1 MKIRKGFVSNSST
14 SSFVCDV
21 CGEECAGRDIGL
33 SECEMFQC
41 KNDHIICIEHE
52 IQVTKEMKREM
63 LRNYTSNYSSE
74 EVVAEVRKQANTL
87 PTTGYELEDYFD
99 EIFTDYTYESPP
111 ERCPICQFQEI
122 SSKEAI
128 QYIFKKNNTT
138 KEEVMKEMKNSFSN
152 YSELQKYLKIPER

>member
-1 MKIRKGFVSNSST
+1 MKIRKGFVANSSSNSYT
-14 SSFVCDV
+14 CDV

-41 KNDHIICIEHE
+41 INNHTICIEHQ
-52 IQVTKEMKREM
+52 IDVTNEMKRTM
-63 LRNYTSNYSSE
+63 LRNYTCSYSSDE
-74 EVVAEVRKQANTL
+74 EVAEIKKQADIL
-87 PTTGYELEDYFD
+87 TGYQLEDYFD
-99 EIFTDYTYESPP
+99 KIFDEYEYESPP